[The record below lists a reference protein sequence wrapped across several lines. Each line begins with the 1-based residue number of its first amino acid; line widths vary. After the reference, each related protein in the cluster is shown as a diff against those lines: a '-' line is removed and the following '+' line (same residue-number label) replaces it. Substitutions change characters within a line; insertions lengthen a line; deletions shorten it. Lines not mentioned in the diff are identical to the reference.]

1 MAGITQF
8 FGLDTSLPEDDRV
21 LPVTRW
27 LGRVIIPILAVA
39 FAILFIVP
47 DRTEEFFAWT
57 IQPDM
62 TPIFMG
68 AGYGT
73 GAYFFYRV
81 ATVDEF
87 HRVSHVFPGITAFV
101 WFMGVATF
109 LHWEN
114 FNHDHVSFLA
124 WTFLYV
130 VSPVL
135 VPAIWILN
143 RRTDPKVL
151 GPDIVR
157 IPRVIRGI
165 SGVTG
170 IALTVASLALF
181 IEPQPLIDHWPWAV
195 SPLTS
200 RVLLGWFVLFGLTNL
215 FVAIDERWAAARIVA
230 ETQLIAFGLFIIGA
244 FRAWDDFDTANPV
257 TWVFLA
263 GFLLYLIALA
273 VVYYA
278 METGRIRG

>member
-101 WFMGVATF
+101 WFMAVATF

-143 RRTDPKVL
+143 RRTDPKVH

>member
-101 WFMGVATF
+101 WFMAVATF